1 MVLLMAVQK
10 DPKKLCEAALFMS
23 PSPMAL
29 EELTKIMGLSSFSLS
44 LKVIEELMRDY
55 NSRDSS
61 LGIVKTDNKRFA
73 MSVKPEYLDE
83 VGYLAAGVEMS
94 KAVLRTLGLIAV
106 KQPVKQSI
114 IVKIVGNKAYDYV
127 KELTEKGFLIAQK
140 KGQTKLLSTSP
151 KFDSYFGKQAEEIK
165 AMSTKAYQS
174 VL

>member
-1 MVLLMAVQK
+1 MAERK

-23 PSPMAL
+23 PSSISL
-29 EELTKIMGLSSFSLS
+29 NELTKIIGVPDFSVT
-44 LKVIEELMRDY
+44 LKIVEDLIKEYD
-55 NSRDSS
+55 SRDTA
-61 LGIVKTDNKRFA
+61 LAITKTEGNKFA
-73 MSVKPEYLDE
+73 MTVKPDYLKE
-83 VGYLAAGVEMS
+83 VSHLAVGVEMS

-114 IVKIVGNKAYDYV
+114 IVKIVGNKAYDYI

-165 AMSTKAYQS
+165 AMSTKVYQT

>member
-1 MVLLMAVQK
+1 MAEEK

-23 PSPMAL
+23 PSPISL
-29 EELTKIMGLSSFSLS
+29 DELTKIMGLTSFSLS
-44 LKVIEELMRDY
+44 LKVIEDLMNEY

-61 LGIVKTDNKRFA
+61 LAIVKTGDKKFA
-73 MSVKPEYLDE
+73 MTVRPAYLKE
-83 VGYLAAGVEMS
+83 VSHLAVGVEMS

-114 IVKIVGNKAYDYV
+114 IVRIVGNKAYDYI
-127 KELTEKGFLIAQK
+127 KELIEKGFLIAQK
-140 KGQTKLLSTSP
+140 KGQTKVLSTSP

-165 AMSTKAYQS
+165 AMSTKAYQT

>member
-1 MVLLMAVQK
+1 MVVQK

-23 PSPMAL
+23 PSPISL
-29 EELTKIMGLSSFSLS
+29 EELTKIMGLTSFSLS
-44 LKVIEELMRDY
+44 LKVIEELMKEY
-55 NSRDSS
+55 ASRDSS
-61 LGIVKTDNKRFA
+61 LAIIKTENKRFA
-73 MSVKPEYLDE
+73 MTVKPDFLNE
-83 VGYLAAGVEMS
+83 VSHLAVGVEMT

-114 IVKIVGNKAYDYV
+114 IVKIVGNKAYEYV
-127 KELTEKGFLIAQK
+127 KELNEKGFLIVQK